1 MIEEERI
8 KVLNSL
14 KKYQA
19 ENKSLNEKINK
30 NEVERKALWALI
42 EQDPNYIR
50 YKELEKEYGVL
61 DRALD
66 RNNTMLKAITNG
78 FGYFVDNC
86 EHEAV
91 VFDDEYRTYK
101 YSNNSNER
109 ECKEIY
115 EFYCLD
121 CEHMF
126 SVSSDEL
133 DDFKESHIVITP
145 KEKYMARLVI
155 QKYWELLQTMNIE
168 DARNEIIS
176 QYDKEKSSSMKLKNR
191 F

>member
-1 MIEEERI
+1 MVEEERI

-14 KKYQA
+14 RKYQF
-19 ENKSLNEKINK
+19 ENKALNEKLSK
-30 NEVERKALWALI
+30 NELERNALWALI

-66 RNNTMLKAITNG
+66 RNNTMLKALQNG

-91 VFDDEYRTYK
+91 VFDDYYSTYSYPDDSIEK
-101 YSNNSNER
+101 K
-109 ECKEIY
+109 CTDKY

-126 SVSSDEL
+126 EVTGEEL
-133 DDFKESHIVITP
+133 ESFKDSHIVITP
-145 KEKYMARLVI
+145 KEKYMARLII
-155 QKYWELLQTMNIE
+155 QKYWALLQTMSIE
-168 DARNEIIS
+168 DARDAIINK
-176 QYDKEKSSSMKLKNR
+176 YDQEKATTLKLKK
-191 F
+191 